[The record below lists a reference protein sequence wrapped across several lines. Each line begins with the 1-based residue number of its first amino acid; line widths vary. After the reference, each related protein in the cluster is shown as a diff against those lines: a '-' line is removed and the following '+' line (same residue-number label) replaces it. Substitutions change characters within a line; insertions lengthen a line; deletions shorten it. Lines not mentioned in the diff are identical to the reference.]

1 MIRFESNM
9 QRVAADIGRSCQRFE
24 AEARQIVARSTLNA
38 ETYAKQLA
46 PVQTGNLRSSIGSR
60 FKNSGLTGIVEA
72 TAAHAAYVEFNTRPH
87 IIRAKRA
94 KYLRFKKGG
103 QVHFRKSVKHPG
115 TTAQPFMRPALA
127 QERPYFIQE
136 ITEAARRAAAGG
148 GS

>member
-1 MIRFESNM
+1 MIRFNSNM
-9 QRVAADIGRSCQRFE
+9 QQIAADIGHRTEQFE

-38 ETYAKQLA
+38 ESQAKQRA

-60 FKNSGLTGIVEA
+60 FTNNGLTGIVEA
-72 TAAHAAYVEFNTRPH
+72 TAAHAAFVEFNTRPH

-115 TTAQPFMRPALA
+115 TTAQPFMRPALDA
-127 QERPYFIQE
+127 ERPFFIQE
-136 ITEAARRAAAGG
+136 ITAAAARAAGG